1 MEPRLKASR
10 EKIDFLFI
18 KAYHFLQGHKL
29 NEDNLE
35 QIIIKFNLTPIEVL
49 RLTRK
54 IQKLQQRYSINTKI
68 LARAIIKCRYKTY
81 KYREAVFNEDSF
93 LALF

>member
-10 EKIDFLFI
+10 EKIDFLSI
-18 KAYHFLQGHKL
+18 KAYHFLQGHRL
-29 NEDNLE
+29 NEGNLD
-35 QIIIKFNLTPIEVL
+35 QIIIKFNLTPIEAL

-54 IQKLQQRYSINTKI
+54 VQKLKQRYFINNKI

-81 KYREAVFNEDSF
+81 KYCEAVFNEDSF
-93 LALF
+93 LAVF